1 MPPNQTFTDSDYK
14 KVLSQVVIFK
24 MERLTRGD
32 PGVAPV
38 NPTLVRYRR
47 HGLANTADP
56 NQQ

>member
-1 MPPNQTFTDSDYK
+1 MA
-14 KVLSQVVIFK
+14 LK
-24 MERLTRGD
+24 MGLERLIRSGARG
-32 PGVAPV
+32 GGAPV

>member
-1 MPPNQTFTDSDYK
+1 
-14 KVLSQVVIFK
+14 
-24 MERLTRGD
+24 MERLARD

-38 NPTLVRYRR
+38 NPTLVRFRR

>member
-1 MPPNQTFTDSDYK
+1 MG
-14 KVLSQVVIFK
+14 L
-24 MERLTRGD
+24 ERLVRKD
-32 PGVAPV
+32 PNVAPV

>member
-1 MPPNQTFTDSDYK
+1 MAS
-14 KVLSQVVIFK
+14 K
-24 MERLTRGD
+24 MERLAKSGAS
-32 PGVAPV
+32 GGGLV

>member
-1 MPPNQTFTDSDYK
+1 MLP
-14 KVLSQVVIFK
+14 SQKWQAFK
-24 MERLTRGD
+24 MERFARKD
-32 PGVAPV
+32 PNVAPVAPV